1 MARNK
6 LSDLADLLFAQL
18 EDISEFGNLD
28 TENMTAEQ
36 LEETK
41 ERLKMTIQ
49 ASTASKGL
57 ADSILEISRLQLEGL
72 RLKCEYHLDDKSL
85 PHTMALEHNA

>member
-18 EDISEFGNLD
+18 EDISGFGNLD
-28 TENMTAEQ
+28 TESMTVEQ
-36 LEETK
+36 LEETR

-49 ASTASKGL
+49 AATASKGL

-72 RLKCEYHLDDKSL
+72 RLKCEYHLDDKAL
-85 PHTMALEHNA
+85 PNTMAIEHNV